1 MKKWFKKIGQSF
13 LRKDETKDKEAIPTA
28 IEQVETKNKEAGP
41 PAVEQVETKNKE
53 TIPTAVEQ
61 VEIKDKEA
69 SPPAVEQVETKNKE
83 TIPTAVGQEDI
94 TKTQKNKKSWFN
106 KLGDNFKKTSS
117 NIRKAIFVKR
127 LDEKILEEIEEAFL
141 MSDLGVSNTSL
152 LIDELKNKKIN
163 ANNNIQENVAE
174 FLEQQFSNINHE
186 LNLKPHKELRV
197 ILVFGVNGSGKTTT
211 IAKLAKKAKDKK
223 IKVLLAAADTFRAAA
238 KEQIEK
244 WAKIIQIEV
253 LSGNI
258 GEDPSSVVFKA
269 HRKAI
274 DEKFDLLIIDTAGR
288 LHNKIELMEELKK
301 MTRIIQKNDEEAP
314 HNKILVLDSTI
325 GQNNYNQI
333 DSFHQNI
340 GLTGVIMTK
349 LDGSAKGGSLIG
361 ITRKYNLPIHALG
374 IGEKIDD
381 LIPFIP
387 KDFINALLGDNLG
400 EKK

>member
-13 LRKDETKDKEAIPTA
+13 LIKDEAKDQDATL
-28 IEQVETKNKEAGP
+28 T
-41 PAVEQVETKNKE
+41 VEQ
-53 TIPTAVEQ
+53 
-61 VEIKDKEA
+61 EIKDNEDA
-69 SPPAVEQVETKNKE
+69 
-83 TIPTAVGQEDI
+83 PTVKLEEV
-94 TKTQKNKKSWFN
+94 TKTQKYKNSWFN

-117 NIRKAIFVKR
+117 NIRKAIFAKR
-127 LDEKILEEIEEAFL
+127 IDEKILEEIEEAFL
-141 MSDLGVSNTSL
+141 MSDLGVSNTNL

-163 ANNNIQENVAE
+163 TNNTQENVSE
-174 FLEQQFSNINHE
+174 FLEKQFSNINHE
-186 LNLKPHKELRV
+186 LNLKPNKELRV
-197 ILVFGVNGSGKTTT
+197 ILIFGVNGSGKTTT
-211 IAKLAKKAKDKK
+211 IAKLAKKGKDKK
-223 IKVLLAAADTFRAAA
+223 LKVLLAAADTFRAAA

-244 WAKIIQIEV
+244 WANIIQIEV

-288 LHNKIELMEELKK
+288 LHNKVELMEELKK
-301 MTRIIQKNDEEAP
+301 MTRIIQKNDQEAP

-325 GQNNYNQI
+325 GQNTYNQI
-333 DSFHQNI
+333 NSFHQSI

-361 ITRKYNLPIHALG
+361 ISRKYNLPIHALG
-374 IGEKIDD
+374 VGEKIDD

-387 KDFINALLGDNLG
+387 KDFINALLGDNTG
-400 EKK
+400 ETK

>member
-13 LRKDETKDKEAIPTA
+13 LGKDEAKDKEAT
-28 IEQVETKNKEAGP
+28 
-41 PAVEQVETKNKE
+41 PAVEQED
-53 TIPTAVEQ
+53 
-61 VEIKDKEA
+61 IKDIE
-69 SPPAVEQVETKNKE
+69 STPAVEQEDIKDIESTPAVEQEDIKDIEST
-83 TIPTAVGQEDI
+83 PAVEQEDIKDIESTPAVEQEDI
-94 TKTQKNKKSWFN
+94 TKAQKNKKSWFN

-117 NIRKAIFVKR
+117 NIRKAIFVKK
-127 LDEKILEEIEEAFL
+127 LDEKSLEEIEEAFL
-141 MSDLGVSNTSL
+141 MSDLGVYNTNL

-163 ANNNIQENVAE
+163 SNNNIQENVAE
-174 FLEQQFSNINHE
+174 FLEKQFSNINHE
-186 LNLKPHKELRV
+186 LNLKPNKELKV

-211 IAKLAKKAKDKK
+211 IAKLAKKGKDKK
-223 IKVLLAAADTFRAAA
+223 LKVLIAAADTFRAAA

-244 WAKIIQIEV
+244 WANIIQIEV

-288 LHNKIELMEELKK
+288 LHNKVELMEELKK
-301 MTRIIQKNDEEAP
+301 ITRIIQKNDEEAP

-325 GQNNYNQI
+325 GQNTYNQI

-387 KDFINALLGDNLG
+387 KDFINALLGDNIG

>member
-1 MKKWFKKIGQSF
+1 
-13 LRKDETKDKEAIPTA
+13 
-28 IEQVETKNKEAGP
+28 
-41 PAVEQVETKNKE
+41 
-53 TIPTAVEQ
+53 
-61 VEIKDKEA
+61 
-69 SPPAVEQVETKNKE
+69 
-83 TIPTAVGQEDI
+83 
-94 TKTQKNKKSWFN
+94 
-106 KLGDNFKKTSS
+106 
-117 NIRKAIFVKR
+117 
-127 LDEKILEEIEEAFL
+127 
-141 MSDLGVSNTSL
+141 MSDLGVNNTNL

-163 ANNNIQENVAE
+163 TNNNTQENVAE
-174 FLEQQFSNINHE
+174 FLEKQFSNINHE
-186 LNLKPHKELRV
+186 LNLKPNKELRV

-211 IAKLAKKAKDKK
+211 IAKLAKKGKDKK
-223 IKVLLAAADTFRAAA
+223 LKVLLAAADTFRAAA

-244 WAKIIQIEV
+244 WANIIQIEV

-288 LHNKIELMEELKK
+288 LHNKVELMEELKK

-325 GQNNYNQI
+325 GQNTYNQI

-374 IGEKIDD
+374 VGEKIDD

-387 KDFINALLGDNLG
+387 KDFINALLGDNTG
-400 EKK
+400 EKKMKAYIKLFCEVIPLIVFFLVNSYDKVILKEIPLEGIFQATFYFIIVSIVVIPIAWYIDRKIPWMPIVTGAFLIVFGSLTIFLKDDFFIKFKPTLN

>member
-13 LRKDETKDKEAIPTA
+13 LRKDEAREKDATH
-28 IEQVETKNKEAGP
+28 
-41 PAVEQVETKNKE
+41 AVEQKE
-53 TIPTAVEQ
+53 IKDEDITLVVEQ
-61 VEIKDKEA
+61 KEIKDKDITPVLEQKEIKDENVT
-69 SPPAVEQVETKNKE
+69 PAVEKEEVTKK
-83 TIPTAVGQEDI
+83 
-94 TKTQKNKKSWFN
+94 QKNKKSWFN

-127 LDEKILEEIEEAFL
+127 LDEKSLEEIEEAFL
-141 MSDLGVSNTSL
+141 ISDLGVNNTNL
-152 LIDELKNKKIN
+152 LINELKNKKIN
-163 ANNNIQENVAE
+163 TNNNTQGNVAE
-174 FLEQQFSNINHE
+174 FLEKQFSNINHE
-186 LNLKPHKELRV
+186 LNLKPNKELRV

-211 IAKLAKKAKDKK
+211 IAKLAKKGKDKK
-223 IKVLLAAADTFRAAA
+223 LKVLLAAADTFRAAA

-244 WAKIIQIEV
+244 WANIIQIEV

-288 LHNKIELMEELKK
+288 LHNKVELMEELKK

-325 GQNNYNQI
+325 GQNTYNQI

-361 ITRKYNLPIHALG
+361 ITRKYKLPIHALG
-374 IGEKIDD
+374 VGEKIDD

-387 KDFINALLGDNLG
+387 RDFVNALLDYNTG

>member
-1 MKKWFKKIGQSF
+1 MNKWLKKIGQSF
-13 LRKDETKDKEAIPTA
+13 SKKDEEKNKKPTPVVEQKEIKDKKPT
-28 IEQVETKNKEAGP
+28 
-41 PAVEQVETKNKE
+41 PAVEQE
-53 TIPTAVEQ
+53 
-61 VEIKDKEA
+61 EIKDKE
-69 SPPAVEQVETKNKE
+69 P
-83 TIPTAVGQEDI
+83 IPTVAKVEA
-94 TKTQKNKKSWFN
+94 TTTQKNKKNWFD

-127 LDEKILEEIEEAFL
+127 FDEKNLEEIEEAFL
-141 MSDLGVSNTSL
+141 ISDLGVHNTNL
-152 LIDELKNKKIN
+152 LINELKNKKIN
-163 ANNNIQENVAE
+163 TNNNTQEYVAE
-174 FLEQQFSNINHE
+174 FLEKQFSDINHE
-186 LNLKPHKELRV
+186 LNLKPSKKLRV
-197 ILVFGVNGSGKTTT
+197 ILIFGVNGSGKTTT
-211 IAKLAKKAKDKK
+211 IAKLAKKGKDKK
-223 IKVLLAAADTFRAAA
+223 LKVLLAAADTFRAAA

-244 WAKIIQIEV
+244 WANIIQIEV

-288 LHNKIELMEELKK
+288 LHNKVELMEELKK
-301 MTRIIQKNDEEAP
+301 MTRIIKKNDEEAP

-325 GQNNYNQI
+325 GQNTYNQI

-349 LDGSAKGGSLIG
+349 LDGSSKGGSLIG

-374 IGEKIDD
+374 VGENVND
-381 LIPFIP
+381 LIPFVP
-387 KDFINALLGDNLG
+387 KEFVQALLGINNG